1 MKVIE
6 WAVETF
12 GDRLAIA
19 TSLGA
24 EDMVVLDLV
33 ARAVEKTG
41 AKKPRAFVLDTGR
54 LHEET
59 RLFLDRVR
67 AWSPLEISIYV
78 PASSKLED
86 LVNTQGLYGFR
97 ASIENRRACCAVRK
111 LEPLSRALAGADAW
125 MTGLRRSQSVT
136 RAAVEEVEKDGERT
150 KISPLASWSEG
161 DVKTYLAEHGVP
173 VHPLHAQGYP
183 SIGCEPCTRAIQPG
197 EDERAGRWWWESP
210 EHKECGLHPIRRSR

>member
-1 MKVIE
+1 M
-6 WAVETF
+6 ETF

-33 ARAVEKTG
+33 ARAVEKTR
-41 AKKPRAFVLDTGR
+41 AKMPRAFVIDTGR

-67 AWSPLEISIYV
+67 AWSAV
-78 PASSKLED
+78 PIQVFVPSSTKLES
-86 LVNTQGLYGFR
+86 LVNEQGLYGFR
-97 ASIENRRACCAVRK
+97 ESIENRRACCAARK
-111 LEPLSRALAGADAW
+111 LEPLGRALDGADAW

-136 RAAVEEVEKDGERT
+136 RAAIEEVEQDGPRT
-150 KISPLASWSEG
+150 KISPLASWSEA
-161 DVKTYLAEHGVP
+161 DVKTYLAEHHVP
-173 VHPLHAQGYP
+173 VHPLHAEGYP
-183 SIGCEPCTRAIQPG
+183 SIGCEPCTRAIAPG
-197 EDERAGRWWWESP
+197 EDERAGRWWWESA